1 MKFAFAA
8 AVLVASLHSSPQKQQ
23 GVHAFIPSIPSIPSS
38 SPLST
43 TPTLLDTS
51 AIPTIRQPI
60 NYFSTELKSTIVP
73 DPSTTGKSVGKS
85 VGWVGSN
92 SVMSQTA
99 WKDHLN
105 GSAEMA
111 SKAAAQKY
119 MNTFKDET
127 AAHIIYSKLLEHDV
141 SVVNGYSGG
150 AILPLLD
157 QFHHAHPRHGEE
169 KRIRWITNSNESSA
183 GHVAEGIAKSSV
195 EVKDGM
201 LAAGIVVA
209 TSGPGATNLVTPIT
223 DAMCDGVPLIVLCG
237 QAATTAPQD
246 AFQSAPAVE
255 IMKPVT
261 KWSYQIKNAAEVP
274 FAMDYAFYISRHG
287 RPGPVFIDLPKDLQI
302 QSLTDEL
309 ISNFLDGLGTYNT
322 DGDMEYNMKHDDEFV
337 RLIPDTTAI
346 HLGGAT
352 EGLSF
357 QVNDVGELQ
366 SVESGHDAYHLDHH
380 YTNTI
385 YSGVEYTNIYDEN
398 DERKTGKLDE
408 DGGLMKEMTE
418 MIKNAKR
425 PFIIAGQGAND
436 SPEEL
441 MELAETLQIP
451 VATTLHALG
460 TFDER
465 HPLATNMLGMHGH
478 ATPNYLIQECDLLL
492 CIGSRFDDRITGR
505 PSDFIPAARQA
516 AQEGRGGVIHV
527 DVRFSENAKQVK
539 PDYFVHSTGKKFLQS
554 INAAIRANPPTD
566 TARTKEW
573 IEKKHSLEA
582 EFPIKINQYPAEK
595 YTIQD
600 DDGNTHD
607 VMRSKMCCQSVIHE
621 MDKQLLAS
629 GKIDDAIF
637 STGVGI
643 HQMAAAQLVT
653 WTQPRQMLSSGS
665 LGTMGVSLGYCMGAK
680 LANPGKI
687 CISID
692 GDGSFNMTFTE
703 LKTIGEEKI
712 PVKLLILD
720 NESQMMVE
728 YWQRLFHD
736 ERYIAVRNKSPKY
749 TTLAAAFDIKSVYC
763 ESMEELPEKMRE
775 FLEDYDDEP
784 VLFHVRIERTP
795 CLPMVAPGQ
804 PLDNMILVDEDF
816 EVDLSA
822 APS

>member
-1 MKFAFAA
+1 M
-8 AVLVASLHSSPQKQQ
+8 
-23 GVHAFIPSIPSIPSS
+23 
-38 SPLST
+38 
-43 TPTLLDTS
+43 
-51 AIPTIRQPI
+51 
-60 NYFSTELKSTIVP
+60 
-73 DPSTTGKSVGKS
+73 
-85 VGWVGSN
+85 
-92 SVMSQTA
+92 
-99 WKDHLN
+99 
-105 GSAEMA
+105 
-111 SKAAAQKY
+111 
-119 MNTFKDET
+119 
-127 AAHIIYSKLLEHDV
+127 
-141 SVVNGYSGG
+141 VNGYSGG

-157 QFHHAHPRHGEE
+157 QFHNAHPRHGES

-183 GHVAEGIAKSSV
+183 GHVAEGIAKSST
-195 EVKDGM
+195 EAKDGK

-246 AFQSAPAVE
+246 AFQSCPAVD

-274 FAMDYAFYISRHG
+274 FAMDYAFYVSRNG

-302 QSLTDEL
+302 QQLTDDL
-309 ISNFLDGLGTYNT
+309 IDTFLDGLGSFTN
-322 DGDMEYNMKHDDEFV
+322 DGEYNKEHDDEFV

-346 HLGGAT
+346 HLGAT
-352 EGLSF
+352 EKGLSF
-357 QVNDVGELQ
+357 QVDQAGELKP
-366 SVESGHDAYHLDHH
+366 VESGHDVYHLDHH
-380 YTNTI
+380 NTDTI
-385 YSGVEYTNIYDEN
+385 YGGVDYDQIYDQLEG
-398 DERKTGKLDE
+398 RATGKLDAS
-408 DGGLMKEMTE
+408 DGLMKEMIRR
-418 MIKNAKR
+418 IKDAKR

-436 SPEEL
+436 SSEEL

-478 ATPNYLIQECDLLL
+478 ATPNYLIQECDLLI

-516 AQEGRGGVIHV
+516 SKEGRGGVIHV
-527 DVRFSENAKQVK
+527 DIRFSENAKQVK
-539 PDYFVHSTGKKFLQS
+539 PDYFVHSTGKKFLQAVNS
-554 INAAIRANPPTD
+554 AIRAVPPKTD
-566 TARTKEW
+566 CKGRAHTKKW

-582 EFPIKINQYPAEK
+582 EYPIRINKYNPEK
-595 YTIQD
+595 FIIQD
-600 DDGNTHD
+600 ENGNSVE
-607 VMRSKMCCQSVIHE
+607 VMRSKMCCQSVIAE
-621 MDKQLLAS
+621 MDRQLCES

-665 LGTMGVSLGYCMGAK
+665 LGTMGVSTGYCMGSK
-680 LANPGKI
+680 LANPTKI

-712 PVKLLILD
+712 PVKLMILD

-736 ERYIAVRNKSPKY
+736 ERYIAVRNKSPEY
-749 TTLAAAFDIKSVYC
+749 TTLASAFGIKSIYC

-816 EVDLSA
+816 EVDKSA

>member
-1 MKFAFAA
+1 M
-8 AVLVASLHSSPQKQQ
+8 
-23 GVHAFIPSIPSIPSS
+23 
-38 SPLST
+38 ST
-43 TPTLLDTS
+43 VS
-51 AIPTIRQPI
+51 
-60 NYFSTELKSTIVP
+60 
-73 DPSTTGKSVGKS
+73 DPSTAGKFTNDVAS
-85 VGWVGSN
+85 
-92 SVMSQTA
+92 TA
-99 WKDHLN
+99 AWDDLVN
-105 GSAEMA
+105 GSAELA
-111 SKAAAQKY
+111 SKKAARTY
-119 MNTFKDET
+119 MNTFKGET

-141 SVVNGYSGG
+141 EVVNGYSGG

-157 QFHHAHPRHGEE
+157 QFHQNHPRHGDA
-169 KRIRWITNSNESSA
+169 KKIRWITNSNESSA
-183 GHVAEGIAKSSV
+183 GHVAEGIAKSST
-195 EVKDGM
+195 EVKDGK

-209 TSGPGATNLVTPIT
+209 TSGPGATNLVTPIA

-246 AFQSAPAVE
+246 AFQSCPAVD

-261 KWSYQIKNAAEVP
+261 KWSYQIKSAAEVP
-274 FAMDYAFYISRHG
+274 FAMDYAFYVARNG
-287 RPGPVFIDLPKDLQI
+287 RPGPVYIDLPKDLQI
-302 QSLTDEL
+302 QQLTDDL
-309 ISNFLDGLGTYNT
+309 IENFLNGLGTYNT
-322 DGDMEYNMKHDDEFV
+322 DDIDSNRDQDKDFI

-346 HLGGAT
+346 HLGRVD

-357 QVNDVGELQ
+357 QVNDLGELVQ
-366 SVESGHDAYHLDHH
+366 VESGHDAYHLDHH
-380 YTNTI
+380 NTDTI
-385 YSGVEYTNIYDEN
+385 YGGVDYDKIYEEADG
-398 DERKTGKLDE
+398 RKTGKLGAKD
-408 DGGLMKEMTE
+408 GLMKEVVDL
-418 MIKNAKR
+418 IKNAKR

-436 SPEEL
+436 SSEEL

-478 ATPNYLIQECDLLL
+478 ATPNYLIQDCDLLL

-516 AQEGRGGVIHV
+516 SKEGRGGVIHV

-539 PDYFVHSTGKKFLQS
+539 PNYFVHSTGKKFLRA
-554 INAAIRANPPTD
+554 INSAIRADPPKD
-566 TARTKEW
+566 TSRTKEW
-573 IEKKHSLEA
+573 IERKHQLE
-582 EFPIKINQYPAEK
+582 EENPIKINQYLPEK
-595 YTIQD
+595 YTVED
-600 DDGNTHD
+600 EDGNTTELT
-607 VMRSKMCCQSVIHE
+607 RTKMCCQSVIAE
-621 MDKQLLAS
+621 MDRQLLES
-629 GKIDDAIF
+629 GKIDESIF
-637 STGVGI
+637 TTGVGI

-680 LANPGKI
+680 LANPTKM

-703 LKTIGEEKI
+703 LKTIGEHKI

-749 TTLAAAFDIKSVYC
+749 TTLASAFGIKSVYA
-763 ESMEELPEKMRE
+763 ESMEELPEKMRQ

-784 VLFHVRIERTP
+784 VLFHARIERTP

>member
-1 MKFAFAA
+1 M
-8 AVLVASLHSSPQKQQ
+8 
-23 GVHAFIPSIPSIPSS
+23 
-38 SPLST
+38 
-43 TPTLLDTS
+43 
-51 AIPTIRQPI
+51 
-60 NYFSTELKSTIVP
+60 STIS
-73 DPSTTGKSVGKS
+73 DPSTTGKSVGS
-85 VGWVGSN
+85 TAGFSNDVASNAAWNASFEGS
-92 SVMSQTA
+92 
-99 WKDHLN
+99 
-105 GSAEMA
+105 SAEYA
-111 SKAAAQKY
+111 SKSAARTY
-119 MNTFKDET
+119 MKNFLGET
-127 AAHIIYSKLLEHDV
+127 AAHIIYSKLLEHNV
-141 SVVNGYSGG
+141 ETVNGYSGG

-157 QFHHAHPRHGEE
+157 QFHHSHPRHGDS
-169 KRIRWITNSNESSA
+169 KKIRWITNSNESSA
-183 GHVAEGIAKSSV
+183 GHVAEGIAKSST
-195 EVKDGM
+195 EARDGK
-201 LAAGIVVA
+201 LAAGIIVA

-255 IMKPVT
+255 IMKPTT

-274 FAMDYAFYISRHG
+274 FAMDYAFYVARNG

-302 QSLTDEL
+302 QQLTEELTDK
-309 ISNFLDGLGTYNT
+309 FLDGLGSYT
-322 DGDMEYNMKHDDEFV
+322 DDAEFNREHDDEFV

-346 HLGGAT
+346 HLGAVDQ
-352 EGLSF
+352 GLSF
-357 QVNDVGELQ
+357 QVNQEGDLVH
-366 SVESGHDAYHLDHH
+366 VESGHDAYHLDHH
-380 YTNTI
+380 NTDTI
-385 YSGVEYTNIYDEN
+385 YGGVDYDKIYEQT
-398 DERKTGKLDE
+398 EGRKTGKLGAPD
-408 DGGLMKEMTE
+408 GLMAEM
-418 MIKNAKR
+418 MGLIKNAKR

-436 SPEEL
+436 SAEEL
-441 MELAETLQIP
+441 MELAESLQIP

-465 HPLATNMLGMHGH
+465 HRLATNMLGMHGH
-478 ATPNYLIQECDLLL
+478 ATPNYLIQDCDLLI

-516 AQEGRGGVIHV
+516 SKEGRGGVIHV
-527 DVRFSENAKQVK
+527 DLRFSENAKQVK
-539 PDYFVHSTGKKFLQS
+539 PDYFVHTTGKKFL
-554 INAAIRANPPTD
+554 NAVNSAIRADPPKD
-566 TARTKEW
+566 TTRTKEW
-573 IEKKHSLEA
+573 IERKLKLEA
-582 EFPIKINQYPAEK
+582 ENPIKITRYPPEK
-595 YTIQD
+595 YTIQN
-600 DDGNTHD
+600 DDGTTEE
-607 VMRSKMCCQSVIHE
+607 VMRSKMCTQSVIHE
-621 MDKQLLAS
+621 MNRQLLAS
-629 GKIDDAIF
+629 GKIDEAIF

-643 HQMAAAQLVT
+643 HQMVAAQVIT

-680 LANPGKI
+680 LANPTKM
-687 CISID
+687 CISVD

-736 ERYIAVRNKSPKY
+736 ERYIAVRNKSPEY
-749 TTLAAAFDIKSVYC
+749 TTLASAFGIKSLYV
-763 ESMEELPEKMRE
+763 ESEEELPEKMRQ

-816 EVDLSA
+816 EVDMSA

>member
-1 MKFAFAA
+1 M
-8 AVLVASLHSSPQKQQ
+8 
-23 GVHAFIPSIPSIPSS
+23 
-38 SPLST
+38 ST
-43 TPTLLDTS
+43 VS
-51 AIPTIRQPI
+51 
-60 NYFSTELKSTIVP
+60 
-73 DPSTTGKSVGKS
+73 DPSTAGKFTNDVAS
-85 VGWVGSN
+85 
-92 SVMSQTA
+92 TA
-99 WKDHLN
+99 AWDDLVN
-105 GSAEMA
+105 GSAELA
-111 SKAAAQKY
+111 SKKAARTY
-119 MNTFKDET
+119 MNTFKGET

-141 SVVNGYSGG
+141 EVVNGYSGG

-157 QFHHAHPRHGEE
+157 QFHQNHPRHGDA
-169 KRIRWITNSNESSA
+169 KKIRWITNSNESSA
-183 GHVAEGIAKSSV
+183 GHVAEGIAKSST
-195 EVKDGM
+195 EVKDGK

-209 TSGPGATNLVTPIT
+209 TSGPGATNLVTPIA

-246 AFQSAPAVE
+246 AFQSCPAVD

-261 KWSYQIKNAAEVP
+261 KWSYQIKSAAEVP
-274 FAMDYAFYISRHG
+274 FAMDYAFYVARNG
-287 RPGPVFIDLPKDLQI
+287 RPGPVYIDLPKDLQI
-302 QSLTDEL
+302 QQLTDDL
-309 ISNFLDGLGTYNT
+309 IENFLNGLGTYNT
-322 DGDMEYNMKHDDEFV
+322 DDIDSNRDQDKDFI

-346 HLGGAT
+346 HLGRVD

-357 QVNDVGELQ
+357 QVNDLGELVQ
-366 SVESGHDAYHLDHH
+366 VESGHDAYHLDHH
-380 YTNTI
+380 NTDTI
-385 YSGVEYTNIYDEN
+385 YGGVDYDKIYEEADG
-398 DERKTGKLDE
+398 RKTGKLGAKD
-408 DGGLMKEMTE
+408 GLMKEVVDL
-418 MIKNAKR
+418 IKNAKR

-436 SPEEL
+436 SSEEL

-478 ATPNYLIQECDLLL
+478 ATPNYLIQDCDLLL

-516 AQEGRGGVIHV
+516 SKEGRGGVIHV

-539 PDYFVHSTGKKFLQS
+539 PDYFVHSTGKKFLRA
-554 INAAIRANPPTD
+554 INSAIRADPPKD
-566 TARTKEW
+566 TSRTKEW
-573 IEKKHSLEA
+573 IERKHQLE
-582 EFPIKINQYPAEK
+582 EENPIKINQYLPEK
-595 YTIQD
+595 YTVED
-600 DDGNTHD
+600 EDGNTTELT
-607 VMRSKMCCQSVIHE
+607 RTKMCCQSVIAE
-621 MDKQLLAS
+621 MDRQLLES
-629 GKIDDAIF
+629 GKIDESIF
-637 STGVGI
+637 TTGVGI

-680 LANPGKI
+680 LANPTKM

-703 LKTIGEEKI
+703 LKTIGEHKI

-749 TTLAAAFDIKSVYC
+749 TTLASAFGIKSVYA
-763 ESMEELPEKMRE
+763 ESMEELPEKMRQ

-784 VLFHVRIERTP
+784 VLFHARIERTP

>member
-1 MKFAFAA
+1 MKLTIAA
-8 AVLVASLHSSPQKQQ
+8 AILAASIASP
-23 GVHAFIPSIPSIPSS
+23 GTPTHAFIPS
-38 SPLST
+38 
-43 TPTLLDTS
+43 TPTLSTQQQQQ
-51 AIPTIRQPI
+51 RQPATILDI
-60 NYFSTELKSTIVP
+60 NALSARRRAFNTNSHAIISTKLQSTVS
-73 DPSTTGKSVGKS
+73 DPSTTGKSVGS
-85 VGWVGSN
+85 SSGFLPNDVIST
-92 SVMSQTA
+92 TA
-99 WKDHLN
+99 WNDLVN
-105 GSAEMA
+105 GSAETA
-111 SKAAAQKY
+111 SKNAATTY
-119 MNTFKDET
+119 MNGFKGET

-157 QFHHAHPRHGEE
+157 QFHHAHPRHGED
-169 KRIRWITNSNESSA
+169 KRIKWITNSNESSA
-183 GHVAEGIAKSSV
+183 GHVAEGIAKSST
-195 EVKDGM
+195 EGDGK

-246 AFQSAPAVE
+246 AFQSCPAVE
-255 IMKPVT
+255 IMEPVT
-261 KWSYQIKNAAEVP
+261 KWSYQIKSAAEVP
-274 FAMDYAFYISRHG
+274 FVMDYAFYIARNG

-302 QSLTDEL
+302 QQLTDEL
-309 ISNFLDGLGTYNT
+309 IGSFLDGLGSYNT
-322 DGDMEYNMKHDDEFV
+322 VDMEYNRAHDDEFV

-346 HLGGAT
+346 HLGGADQ
-352 EGLSF
+352 GLSF
-357 QVNDVGELQ
+357 QVDQTGNLKH
-366 SVESGHDAYHLDHH
+366 VESGHDAYHLDHH
-380 YTNTI
+380 NTDMI
-385 YSGVEYTNIYDEN
+385 YGGVDYDKIYEAED
-398 DERKTGKLDE
+398 RKMGKLGSSD
-408 DGGLMKEMTE
+408 GLMKEVVGL
-418 MIKNAKR
+418 IKNAKR

-436 SPEEL
+436 SAEEL

-478 ATPNYLIQECDLLL
+478 ATPNYLIQECDLLM

-505 PSDFIPAARQA
+505 PSDFIPAAKQA
-516 AQEGRGGVIHV
+516 AKEGRGGIIHV

-539 PDYFVHSTGKKFLQS
+539 PDYFVHSTGKKFLQAVNS
-554 INAAIRANPPTD
+554 AIRADPPKD
-566 TARTKEW
+566 TARTKDW
-573 IEKKHSLEA
+573 IKKKQELEA
-582 EFPIKINQYPAEK
+582 EYPIRINKYPAEK

-600 DDGNTHD
+600 EDGNTKE
-607 VMRSKMCCQSVIHE
+607 VMRSKMCCQSVIAE
-621 MDKQLLAS
+621 MDRQLVGS
-629 GKIDDAIF
+629 GKIDEAIF

-680 LANPGKI
+680 LANPTKI

-703 LKTIGEEKI
+703 LKTIGDEKI

-749 TTLAAAFDIKSVYC
+749 TTLASAFGIKGIYC
-763 ESMEELPEKMRE
+763 ESEEELPEKMRE

-816 EVDLSA
+816 EVDKSA

>member
-1 MKFAFAA
+1 MKFYTAA
-8 AVLVASLHSSPQKQQ
+8 ALLVASSSIVAPT
-23 GVHAFIPSIPSIPSS
+23 HAFLPTHQPHRSLHEGSHLLLSRRHDHHAFLSSSSSSSS
-38 SPLST
+38 SPSQLWM
-43 TPTLLDTS
+43 
-51 AIPTIRQPI
+51 
-60 NYFSTELKSTIVP
+60 STIS
-73 DPSTTGKSVGKS
+73 DPSTTGKSIGLTPGFTNDVAS
-85 VGWVGSN
+85 T
-92 SVMSQTA
+92 TA
-99 WKDHLN
+99 WNDLVN
-105 GSAEMA
+105 GSAESA
-111 SKAAAQKY
+111 SKAAAQTY
-119 MNTFKDET
+119 MNTFKGET
-127 AAHIIYSKLLEHDV
+127 AAHIIYSKLLEHSV
-141 SVVNGYSGG
+141 EVVNGYSGG

-157 QFHHAHPRHGEE
+157 QFHQNHPRHGD
-169 KRIRWITNSNESSA
+169 KKKIRWITNSNESSA
-183 GHVAEGIAKSSV
+183 GHVAEGIAKSST
-195 EVKDGM
+195 EAKDGK

-237 QAATTAPQD
+237 QAATTAPKD
-246 AFQSAPAVE
+246 AFQSCPAVE

-261 KWSYQIKNAAEVP
+261 KWSYQIKSAAEVP
-274 FAMDYAFYISRHG
+274 FAMDYAFYVARNG

-302 QSLTDEL
+302 QQLTDNL
-309 ISNFLDGLGTYNT
+309 IEKFLDGLGSYT
-322 DGDMEYNMKHDDEFV
+322 DDAEYNRHHDTEFV

-346 HLGGAT
+346 HLGPADS
-352 EGLSF
+352 GLSF
-357 QVNDVGELQ
+357 HVNKEGELEP
-366 SVESGHDAYHLDHH
+366 VESGHDVFHLDHH
-380 YTNTI
+380 NTDTI
-385 YSGVEYTNIYDEN
+385 YSGVAYDKIYEST
-398 DERKTGKLDE
+398 DERKTGKLGE
-408 DGGLMKEMTE
+408 DGGLMKEMVDL
-418 MIKNAKR
+418 IKNAKR

-436 SPEEL
+436 ASSEL

-478 ATPNYLIQECDLLL
+478 ATPNYLIQDCDLLI

-516 AQEGRGGVIHV
+516 SKEGRGGVIHV
-527 DVRFSENAKQVK
+527 DVRFSENAKQVR
-539 PDYFVHSTGKKFLQS
+539 PDYFVHTTGKKFLQAVNS
-554 INAAIRANPPTD
+554 MIRADPPKD
-566 TARTKEW
+566 TKRTKEW
-573 IEKKHSLEA
+573 IKKKLDLEKEY
-582 EFPIKINQYPAEK
+582 PIKITRYIPQK
-595 YTIQD
+595 YEIQD
-600 DDGNTHD
+600 DDGSVKEIIRT
-607 VMRSKMCCQSVIHE
+607 KMCCQGVIAE
-621 MDKQLLAS
+621 MNRQLLES
-629 GKIDDAIF
+629 GKIDDSIF

-643 HQMAAAQLVT
+643 HQMAAAQLIT

-680 LANPGKI
+680 LANPNKI

-703 LKTIGEEKI
+703 LKTVGEEKI
-712 PVKLLILD
+712 PVKLMILD

-749 TTLAAAFDIKSVYC
+749 TTLASAFGIKSIYC
-763 ESMEELPEKMRE
+763 DNEEELPEKMRQ
-775 FLEDYDDEP
+775 FLFDYDDEP

>member
-1 MKFAFAA
+1 M
-8 AVLVASLHSSPQKQQ
+8 
-23 GVHAFIPSIPSIPSS
+23 
-38 SPLST
+38 
-43 TPTLLDTS
+43 
-51 AIPTIRQPI
+51 
-60 NYFSTELKSTIVP
+60 STIS
-73 DPSTTGKSVGKS
+73 DPSTTGKSVGS
-85 VGWVGSN
+85 TAGFSN
-92 SVMSQTA
+92 DVASAAA
-99 WKDHLN
+99 WNASFHN
-105 GSAEMA
+105 GSSAEYA
-111 SKAAAQKY
+111 SKSAARKY
-119 MNTFKDET
+119 MSNFLGET
-127 AAHIIYSKLLEHDV
+127 AAHIIYSKLLEHNV
-141 SVVNGYSGG
+141 EVVNGYSGG

-157 QFHHAHPRHGEE
+157 QFHHKHPRHSD
-169 KRIRWITNSNESSA
+169 KPKIRWITNSNESSA
-183 GHVAEGIAKSSV
+183 GHVAEGIAKSST
-195 EVKDGM
+195 EPGDGM

-255 IMKPVT
+255 IMKPTT

-274 FAMDYAFYISRHG
+274 FAMDYAFYVARNG

-302 QSLTDEL
+302 QQLTEELTDT
-309 ISNFLDGLGTYNT
+309 FLEGLGSYT
-322 DGDMEYNMKHDDEFV
+322 DDAKFNREHDDEFV

-346 HLGGAT
+346 HLGAVDK
-352 EGLSF
+352 GLSF
-357 QVNDVGELQ
+357 QVNDAGELVH
-366 SVESGHDAYHLDHH
+366 VESGHDVYHLDHH
-380 YTNTI
+380 NTDTI
-385 YSGVEYTNIYDEN
+385 YGGVDYDKIYEQT
-398 DERKTGKLDE
+398 EARETGKLGAPD
-408 DGGLMKEMTE
+408 GLMAEMVGL
-418 MIKNAKR
+418 IKNAKR

-478 ATPNYLIQECDLLL
+478 ATPNYLIQDCDLLI
-492 CIGSRFDDRITGR
+492 CVGSRFDDRITGR

-516 AQEGRGGVIHV
+516 GREGRGGVIHV

-539 PDYFVHSTGKKFLQS
+539 PDYFVHSTGKKFLTAV
-554 INAAIRANPPTD
+554 NKAIRADPPKD
-566 TARTKEW
+566 TRRTKEW
-573 IEKKHSLEA
+573 IERKHKLE
-582 EFPIKINQYPAEK
+582 EEYPIKITRYPPEK
-595 YTIQD
+595 YTIQKE
-600 DDGNTHD
+600 DGTEEE
-607 VMRSKMCCQSVIHE
+607 VMRSKMCTQRVIHE
-621 MDKQLLAS
+621 MNQQLLES
-629 GKIDDAIF
+629 GKIDNAIF

-643 HQMAAAQLVT
+643 HQMAAAQLIT

-680 LANPGKI
+680 LANPSKM
-687 CISID
+687 CISVD

-736 ERYIAVRNKSPKY
+736 ERYIAVRNKSPEY
-749 TTLAAAFDIKSVYC
+749 TTLASAFGIKSIYA
-763 ESMEELPEKMRE
+763 ESEEELPEKMRQ

-784 VLFHVRIERTP
+784 VLFHARIERTP

-804 PLDNMILVDEDF
+804 PLDNMILVDEEF
-816 EVDLSA
+816 EVDMSA

>member
-1 MKFAFAA
+1 MKFATAA
-8 AVLVASLHSSPQKQQ
+8 AVLAATSSISSTGAFTLSKQRFSPDINVYERRKQQ
-23 GVHAFIPSIPSIPSS
+23 QNNGYYSRTALHM
-38 SPLST
+38 ST
-43 TPTLLDTS
+43 LES
-51 AIPTIRQPI
+51 
-60 NYFSTELKSTIVP
+60 
-73 DPSTTGKSVGKS
+73 KSVGTS
-85 VGWVGSN
+85 TGFS
-92 SVMSQTA
+92 SQDGLSSAA
-99 WKDHLN
+99 WDDLVN
-105 GSAEMA
+105 GSAETA
-111 SKAAAQKY
+111 SKNAARTY
-119 MNTFKDET
+119 MNKFKGDT
-127 AAHIIYSKLLEHDV
+127 AAHIIYSKLLEHGV
-141 SVVNGYSGG
+141 EVVNGYSGG

-157 QFHHAHPRHGEE
+157 QFHHSHPRHGEN

-183 GHVAEGIAKSSV
+183 GHVAEGIAKSST
-195 EVKDGM
+195 EPDGR

-237 QAATTAPQD
+237 QAATTAPVD
-246 AFQSAPAVE
+246 AFQSCPAVD
-255 IMKPVT
+255 IMKPCS
-261 KWSYQIKNAAEVP
+261 KWSYQIKSAAEVP
-274 FAMDYAFYISRHG
+274 FAMDYAFYVARQG

-302 QSLTDEL
+302 QQLTDEV
-309 ISNFLDGLGTYNT
+309 IDNFLNGLGSYTHDESYNL
-322 DGDMEYNMKHDDEFV
+322 DHDKEFV

-346 HLGGAT
+346 HLGRVK

-357 QVNDVGELQ
+357 VVDGEGELKH
-366 SVESGHDAYHLDHH
+366 VESGHDAYHLDHH
-380 YTNTI
+380 ATNTI
-385 YSGVEYTNIYDEN
+385 YGGVDYDKIYDE
-398 DERKTGKLDE
+398 DDTRKTGKLGAPD
-408 DGGLMKEMTE
+408 GLMAEMME
-418 MIKNAKR
+418 KIRNAKR

-436 SPEEL
+436 AAKEL
-441 MELAETLQIP
+441 MEFAESLQIP

-516 AQEGRGGVIHV
+516 SKEGRGGVIHV
-527 DVRFSENAKQVK
+527 DCRFSENAKQIK
-539 PDYFVHSTGKKFLQS
+539 PDYFVHSTGKTFLRS
-554 INAAIRANPPTD
+554 VNDAIRANPPKD

-573 IEKKHSLEA
+573 ISKKLELEKEY
-582 EFPIKINQYPAEK
+582 PIKITRYNPEK
-595 YTIQD
+595 YTIED
-600 DDGNTHD
+600 EDGNMKEVT
-607 VMRSKMCCQSVIHE
+607 RTKMCCQGIIHE
-621 MDKQLLAS
+621 MNRQLLES

-643 HQMAAAQLVT
+643 HQMAAAQLIT

-665 LGTMGVSLGYCMGAK
+665 LGTMGVSLGYCMGSK
-680 LANPGKI
+680 LANPTKI
-687 CISID
+687 CISVD

-749 TTLAAAFDIKSVYC
+749 TTLASAFGIKSIYC
-763 ESMEELPEKMRE
+763 ESEEELPEKMRE

-816 EVDLSA
+816 EVDKSA